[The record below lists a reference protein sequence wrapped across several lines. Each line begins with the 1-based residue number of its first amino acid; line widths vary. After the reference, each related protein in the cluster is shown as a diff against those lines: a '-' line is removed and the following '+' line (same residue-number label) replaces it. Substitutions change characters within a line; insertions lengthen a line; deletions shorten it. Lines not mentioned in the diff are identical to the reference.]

1 MRPGLGFAACQ
12 SKKGNTLIIRLL
24 PLQGVGVVWR
34 IFTQGA
40 ALGYVLLP
48 LRGVLLASFDIP
60 PIANR
65 LFCYSIHYPNIVINR
80 CVDNFMLLISA
91 LQQLSTI
98 STGFVDFLCVSSL

>member
-1 MRPGLGFAACQ
+1 GLGFAACQ

-48 LRGVLLASFDIP
+48 LRGVLLASFDTP

-65 LFCYSIHYPNIVINR
+65 LFCYSIHYPNIVINTS
-80 CVDNFMLLISA
+80 VDNFLL
-91 LQQLSTI
+91 
-98 STGFVDFLCVSSL
+98 FVSIL

>member
-1 MRPGLGFAACQ
+1 MRHTTPTPC
-12 SKKGNTLIIRLL
+12 KGKSLIIRLL